1 MNLTNNQTNTNQ
13 RVQVLSEYL
22 NPVIIRNIIGMFTSV
37 RNIHLKLTNDSLSV

>member
-22 NPVIIRNIIGMFTSV
+22 NPVIIRNIIGMFTFILNS
-37 RNIHLKLTNDSLSV
+37 NYSYN